1 MPRDKRKVERRIL
14 EPDQRYGSI
23 LISRFIN
30 KIMLNGKKSLAA
42 KLVYNA
48 LDIVSKKTKK
58 EGLEVFEQALKNV
71 TPLLEVKSRRIGGAT
86 YQVPVEVKGRRKDH
100 VAMSWLRDA
109 AKARKGKSFDK
120 CLADE
125 IIDAHNQA
133 GAAFKKKEDTHKMA
147 EANRAFAHFA
157 RY

>member
-1 MPRDKRKVERRIL
+1 MPRDKRKVEKRIL

-30 KIMLNGKKSLAA
+30 KIMLNGKKSLAS
-42 KLVYNA
+42 KLVYGA
-48 LDIVSKKTKK
+48 LDIVSEKTKK
-58 EGLEVFEQALKNV
+58 ESLEVFEQALKNV
-71 TPLLEVKSRRIGGAT
+71 TPILEVKSRRIGGAT
-86 YQVPVEVKGRRKDH
+86 YQVPIEVKGRRKNH

-120 CLADE
+120 ALADE
-125 IIDAHNQA
+125 IIDAYNET
-133 GAAFKKKEDTHKMA
+133 GAAFKKKEDTHRMA